1 MQKRILIMDDDKV
14 LANALNMK
22 FKNRGYFTE
31 VCYDGDACSLLMQKE
46 RYDAMLFDLQ
56 VPKKDG
62 LTLLKEKSTSPNV
75 DTPTY
80 IITGLGGDEAFAR
93 ARELG
98 AKACFMK
105 TRTPLNTVVDT
116 INQAIGAA

>member
-1 MQKRILIMDDDKV
+1 MDDDKV

-22 FKNRGYFTE
+22 FKNRGFATN
-31 VCYDGDACSLLMQKE
+31 VCYDGEVCSMLMQKE
-46 RYDAMLFDLQ
+46 RFDVMLFDLQ

-62 LTLLKEKSTSPNV
+62 LTLLQEKSTSPNV

-80 IITGLGGDEAFAR
+80 IITGIGGDEAFSR

-105 TRTPLNTVVDT
+105 THTPLSTVVET
-116 INQAIGAA
+116 IQQAVGAA